1 MDREIL
7 FRGKDDSGIVNYDWL
22 YGSLNNT
29 DPQFPQIMYCDRFW
43 NVCSVIV
50 TPETIGQYTGLK
62 DKNGRKIFEGDIVKG
77 CSKSYKKNYLC
88 EVYFNENMCHYGL
101 TINRGSYTKH
111 QTHDWLELTKTKA
124 SKLEV
129 IGNIYDNPELLEGL

>member
-1 MDREIL
+1 MREIL
-7 FRGKDDSGIVNYDWL
+7 FRGKVADEPDEWV
-22 YGSLNNT
+22 YGYLINKNT
-29 DPQFPQIMYCDRFW
+29 IFQP
-43 NVCSVIV
+43 V
-50 TPETIGQYTGLK
+50 THQKSKCCGCGSFDVKPETLGQFTGVC
-62 DKNGRKIFEGDIVKG
+62 DKKGRKIFEGDIVKG

-129 IGNIYDNPELLEGL
+129 IGNIFDNGGLLNED